1 MEVWDTKKDSTYL
14 REGQLIS
21 TQVIGQAIDQ
31 LISTQVIDR
40 QVTSQISPGVAQLP
54 AGRRPQPVVPAFRAD
69 GPPDSA
75 PLHLHHRAPPTQT
88 H

>member
-14 REGQLIS
+14 REGQVIGQVID
-21 TQVIGQAIDQ
+21 QVIGQ
-31 LISTQVIDR
+31 VIG

-54 AGRRPQPVVPAFRAD
+54 AGRRPQPVVPALGAD

-75 PLHLHHRAPPTQT
+75 LLHLQHGAPPTQT